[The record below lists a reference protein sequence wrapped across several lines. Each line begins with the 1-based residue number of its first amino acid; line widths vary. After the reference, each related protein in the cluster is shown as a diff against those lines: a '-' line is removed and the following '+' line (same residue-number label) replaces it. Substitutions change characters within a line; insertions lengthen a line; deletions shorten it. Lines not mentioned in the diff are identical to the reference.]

1 MEGISNAEAAE
12 HKIGGPKHI
21 DTIRQKQSKNPEQN
35 KSVHSPQGGGTGSDK
50 NSSTCKPKPNH
61 ALRDDVPV
69 LSSTSKERQECP
81 IPPLPPAASSSEV
94 VCQGPCRDASKGEVK
109 DTTAYAQVN
118 IVNRDHV
125 SPTKD
130 VLALRDNH
138 SSEVEVVSGSTRMSV
153 IRLDANNQ
161 TESEDIEREC
171 VHPLKPS
178 LCSTFETS
186 VVKNE
191 KGFHHL
197 IDNQTNTV
205 STTNDSLD
213 QTETPL
219 SYEDRED

>member
-35 KSVHSPQGGGTGSDK
+35 KSVHSPQGGGTANDK
-50 NSSTCKPKPNH
+50 NSATCKPKPNQ

-81 IPPLPPAASSSEV
+81 IPPLPPVASSSEV
-94 VCQGPCRDASKGEVK
+94 VCQGPCRDSSTGELK
-109 DTTAYAQVN
+109 ETNAYAQVN

-138 SSEVEVVSGSTRMSV
+138 SSEVEVVTGSTRMSV

-191 KGFHHL
+191 KAFHHL
-197 IDNQTNTV
+197 LDNKTNTV

-219 SYEDRED
+219 SYEDREG